1 MAKRVTRPYEP
12 GRPLPLPA
20 DLRLWLPADH
30 LVYLLSDIVDQLD
43 LTPITGVYDQ
53 GDGGGNPPYHPVL
66 LTKLVCYA
74 YCQGVVSSR
83 VIAAKTYEDVAFR
96 VLTVDQHPNFRTIS
110 DFRERHLAAL
120 GDLFQQ
126 TVRLAGRLGL
136 VKLEHVAQDGTK
148 ILANASKHRAMSYAR
163 MQQAEV
169 RLSEEIRALL
179 AAAQAADAAEDRQY
193 GPEVTGEELPI
204 DLAGEVAADARRAAV
219 ERRLATIRAA
229 KAALEEEAKAAAE
242 AVREADQVERQRR
255 AEAGEPKK
263 PGRPPEPAEL
273 PKDSAQQNFTDPES
287 RIMKNSDQAFV
298 QAYNGQAAVDASG
311 SQIIVG
317 CALTNQ
323 SADAPQRESMLEQVV
338 TNTGG
343 TPKEWSSDAGYFS
356 AHNVAVLEQTGVA
369 AFIPPGRQSHATQ
382 PPPPGVA
389 AVLAAAGLPTPEAPE
404 EPSPTGSVQAV
415 MRATL
420 ATPAG
425 RAAYAKRKQTVEPV
439 FGQIKACRGLRRF
452 LLRGLRKV
460 TGEWTLWCLTHNLR
474 KLVQALRTSK
484 MPRLDPTSA
493 APAPT
498 TAGRPWTC
506 RPPRSRRPSRLCPL
520 RLHNHHSLAS
530 TLL

>member
-1 MAKRVTRPYEP
+1 MAKRVTRAYEP

-20 DLRLWLPADH
+20 DLRAWLPADH
-30 LVYLLSDIVDQLD
+30 TVYLLSDIVDQLD
-43 LTPITGVYDQ
+43 LTPITGVYDR

-66 LTKLVCYA
+66 LTKLLFYA

-120 GDLFQQ
+120 GDLFGQ

-136 VKLEHVAQDGTK
+136 VQLEHVAQDGTK

-163 MQQAEV
+163 LQQAEA
-169 RLSEEIRALL
+169 RLSAEIGALL
-179 AAAQAADAAEDRQY
+179 AAAQAADAQEDAQY
-193 GPEVTGEELPI
+193 GPQHSGDELPV
-204 DLAGEVAADARRAAV
+204 DLAGEVARR
-219 ERRLATIRAA
+219 ERRLATIRVA
-229 KAALEEEAKAAAE
+229 KAALEQEARAAAE
-242 AVREADQVERQRR
+242 AILEADQAERQRR
-255 AEAGEPKK
+255 AEAGEAKK
-263 PGRPPEPAEL
+263 PGRPPEPAEW
-273 PKDSAQQNFTDPES
+273 PKDTAQRNFTDPES

-298 QAYNGQAAVDASG
+298 QAYNGQTAVDAS

-323 SADAPQRESMLEQVV
+323 SADAPHLAPLLAQVM
-338 TNTGG
+338 TNTGS
-343 TPKEWSSDAGYFS
+343 TPTEWSSDAGYFS
-356 AHNVAVLEQTGVA
+356 SDNVAVLEQTGVA
-369 AFIPPGRQSHATQ
+369 AFIPPGRQAHATQ

-389 AVLAAAGLPTPEAPE
+389 AVLEAAGLPTPEAQE
-404 EPSPTGSVQAV
+404 EPSPTGSVQAA
-415 MRATL
+415 MRAKL

-439 FGQIKACRGLRRF
+439 FGQIKECRGLRRF

-474 KLVQALRTSK
+474 KLVQALRTRRT
-484 MPRLDPTSA
+484 PPQRPASA
-493 APAPT
+493 SPA
-498 TAGRPWTC
+498 AWTC
-506 RPPRSRRPSRLCPL
+506 RAPRSRRLSRLCPL
-520 RLHNHHSLAS
+520 RLHNHRPLACLANTS
-530 TLL
+530 TQTAS